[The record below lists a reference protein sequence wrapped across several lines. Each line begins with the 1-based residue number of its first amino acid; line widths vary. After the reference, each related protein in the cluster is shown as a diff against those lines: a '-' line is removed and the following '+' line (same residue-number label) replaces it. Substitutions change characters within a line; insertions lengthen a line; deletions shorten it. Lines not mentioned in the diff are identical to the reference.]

1 MLLCRT
7 GTFHQRAGAVQSLE
21 YFSKVYLHRDPVDMR
36 KSINGLSMIVL
47 DDLSLSFE
55 PGRVFVFVSRC
66 GKKLKLLYW
75 DRTGFA
81 LWYKRLEKQRF
92 KWPKGHDDTV
102 IMSSADQLQKLL
114 FGFDVFQKPHI
125 FLQYQQIS

>member
-1 MLLCRT
+1 MGNL
-7 GTFHQRAGAVQSLE
+7 HQRAAAVQSLDC
-21 YFSKVYLHRDPVDMR
+21 FSKVYLHRDPVDMR

-47 DDLSLSFE
+47 DDLALSFE

-66 GKKLKLLYW
+66 GRKLKLLYW

-92 KWPKGHDDTV
+92 KWPKSHDDAV
-102 IMSSADQLQKLL
+102 IAGSAEQLKRLL
-114 FGFDVFQKPHI
+114 CGFDVFQKPHI